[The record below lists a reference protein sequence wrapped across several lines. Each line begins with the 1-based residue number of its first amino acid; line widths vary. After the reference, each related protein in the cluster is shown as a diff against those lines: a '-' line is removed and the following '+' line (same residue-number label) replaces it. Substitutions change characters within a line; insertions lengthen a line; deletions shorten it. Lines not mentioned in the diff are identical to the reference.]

1 MANAENAGEVEQWSM
16 VVIYDP
22 VSGDILHTHE
32 SMTLRGGT
40 HPDKKAL
47 EKDAR
52 DHALRAGRDAGN
64 ASLLHVDPT
73 GVKSGAQYKVDTKSP
88 ALVEIAQPKRKTGK
102 GKTVKGKTVKRK
114 TTTGKAPKRK
124 A

>member
-1 MANAENAGEVEQWSM
+1 MANADNAGEVEQWSM

-22 VSGDILHTHE
+22 VSGEILHTHE

-40 HPDKKAL
+40 HPDRKAL

-52 DHALRAGRDAGN
+52 DHALQAGRDAGK

-73 GVKSGAQYKVDTKSP
+73 SVKSGAQYRVDTKSP
-88 ALVEIAQPKRKTGK
+88 ALVEIAQPKRKTA
-102 GKTVKGKTVKRK
+102 KR
-114 TTTGKAPKRK
+114 TTAKGKAPKRK
-124 A
+124 TPKRKR